1 MPVSSTPAAAS
12 RLAPPRS
19 VSFLSV
25 LQKCRRHPSWL
36 TLELLWRW
44 GYGIPLLAVI
54 AWQAQRIAI
63 ETAARVQA
71 TGVTQFSLQAPMAG
85 ALGIAESYMILWP
98 PVVRALVWLLPCA
111 MMGWALASG
120 VGRNLM
126 LRRYDR
132 RLPWRPGPLVVLQ
145 LLRAAALSAMVVA
158 WFAAIRWAAKFSLAG
173 VSAASETTA
182 EPNLVLYLGL
192 VIAISLAAITIW
204 LLLSWVF
211 SIAPLIS
218 LLEGCGVGASLRH
231 SVRLGPLKKKL
242 VEINLAVGYWKLA
255 ATVLVLILTATPA
268 AFVVAIQGLWLY
280 LWWGAVSVLYM
291 VLSDFFQVARVVG
304 FVELWGLAVQTN
316 APSAGLAAQARAPS
330 AH

>member
-1 MPVSSTPAAAS
+1 MPVSSTPAAVPRA
-12 RLAPPRS
+12 AAPRS
-19 VSFLSV
+19 VSFIDV

-36 TLELLWRW
+36 ALELLWRW

-54 AWQAQRIAI
+54 AWQAQRIGA

-71 TGVTQFSLQAPMAG
+71 TGVESFSLQAPMAG
-85 ALGIAESYMILWP
+85 ALAIAQTYMILWQ
-98 PVVRALVWLLPCA
+98 PVIHVLLWLLPCA
-111 MMGWALASG
+111 IVGWALAAG

-132 RLPWRPGPLVVLQ
+132 TLPWRPGPLVVLQ
-145 LLRAAALSAMVVA
+145 LLRAAALFAMVIA
-158 WFAAIRWAAKFSLAG
+158 WFAAIRWAAGFSLAG
-173 VSAASETTA
+173 ASPASETTA
-182 EPNLVLYLGL
+182 EPSLVLYLGL

-211 SIAPLIS
+211 SIAPLIA
-218 LLEGCGVGASLRH
+218 LLEQCGIGVSLRR
-231 SVRLGPLKKKL
+231 SVRLGRLKRKL

-255 ATVLVLILTATPA
+255 ATVLVMILTATPA
-268 AFVVAIQGLWLY
+268 AFVVAIQGIWLY

-304 FVELWGLAVQTN
+304 FVELWRRGAEAG
-316 APSAGLAAQARAPS
+316 APEAR
-330 AH
+330 